1 MNSASQRSHLP
12 LISERTSRS
21 EYLVDPY
28 SKAFGDRVVFLG
40 TALDDQAA
48 NDVLVQLLY
57 LDADNPGRDIGVY
70 INSPG
75 GSLTAMLAV
84 YDTMRSLA
92 SDVQTVCVGQCGPEA
107 AMLLA
112 AGSKGKRMM
121 LPNARVILHQPA
133 MEISQGA
140 TQDLQVQ
147 AQELLRQRSALE
159 AILAEHTGRT
169 PEQIRADLERPHV
182 LDGPAAIAYGL
193 VDVLLGDR
201 KMLGTAA

>member
-1 MNSASQRSHLP
+1 MSHRSMLP
-12 LISERTSRS
+12 MITERTARS
-21 EYLVDPY
+21 EYQLDPY

-40 TALDDQAA
+40 TAIDDAAA

-112 AGSKGKRMM
+112 AGTPGKRMM
-121 LPNARVILHQPA
+121 LANARVILQQPS
-133 MEISQGA
+133 IDVSQGH

-147 AQELLRQRSALE
+147 AEEIQRMRGALE
-159 AILAEHTGRT
+159 QILAEHTGQDVER
-169 PEQIRADLERPHV
+169 IRADLERPKI
-182 LDGPAAIAYGL
+182 LDGQAALDYGL
-193 VDVLLGDR
+193 IDALLPIR
-201 KMLGTAA
+201 KQRDLRPEA

>member
-1 MNSASQRSHLP
+1 MSHLP
-12 LISERTSRS
+12 MINERTARS
-21 EYLVDPY
+21 EYQLDPY

-40 TALDDQAA
+40 TTLDDQTA

-57 LDADNPGRDIGVY
+57 LDADNPGRDIAVY

-84 YDTMRSLA
+84 YDTIRSLA

-112 AGSKGKRMM
+112 AGAKGKRMM
-121 LPNARVILHQPA
+121 LPNARVILHQP
-133 MEISQGA
+133 SLDVQQGA

-147 AQELLRQRSALE
+147 AQELLRQRAALE

-169 PEQIRADLERPHV
+169 AEQIRDDLSRPHM

-193 VDVLLGDR
+193 VDVVLGDR
-201 KMLGTAA
+201 KNLATAA

>member
-1 MNSASQRSHLP
+1 MLP
-12 LISERTSRS
+12 MISERNGYA

-40 TALDDQAA
+40 TAIDDTAA
-48 NDVLVQLLY
+48 NDLLVQLLY

-75 GSLTAMLAV
+75 GSLTAMLAL

-112 AGSKGKRMM
+112 AGAPGKRMA
-121 LPNARVILHQPA
+121 LPNARIVLRQPA
-133 MEISQGA
+133 IEVSQGH
-140 TQDLQVQ
+140 TKDLEVQ
-147 AQELLRQRSALE
+147 ANELLRMRAALE
-159 AILAEHTGRT
+159 EILAEHTGRDAA
-169 PEQIRADLERPHV
+169 QIRADLERTKI
-182 LDGPAAIAYGL
+182 LDGPAAVDYGL
-193 VDVLLGDR
+193 VDVILPR
-201 KMLGTAA
+201 RSR